1 MSAKNMDHQG
11 RWRNKVV
18 AFRVSP
24 EEDAMIE
31 AKVQM
36 SGLTK
41 QDYIISRLSDSEVIV
56 NGNPR
61 VFKALKHHME
71 SILEHLERLSKGA
84 EVSED
89 LTELTAFVAQI
100 MKGMKDGE

>member
-1 MSAKNMDHQG
+1 MSAKNMDRQG

-36 SGLTK
+36 SGMNK
-41 QDYIISRLSDSEVIV
+41 QDYIIARLADSGVIV

-71 SILEHLERLSKGA
+71 AILEELKRLSSG
-84 EVSED
+84 ESVSED
-89 LTELTAFVAQI
+89 LIELTAFAAEI

>member
-1 MSAKNMDHQG
+1 MSAKNMDRQG

-18 AFRVSP
+18 AFRASP

-36 SGLTK
+36 SGMNK
-41 QDYIISRLSDSEVIV
+41 QDYIIARLADSEVVV
-56 NGNPR
+56 NGNPK
-61 VFKALKHHME
+61 VFKALKHQME
-71 SILEHLERLSKGA
+71 SILGQLERMNCGN

-89 LTELTAFVAQI
+89 LIELTAFVAQI